1 MKESTNKTA
10 GRTQTGQN
18 KSATKS
24 SRTTTSHASS
34 TSRGTAKSQS
44 SATGRVSRSNNP
56 EGHKPVHQK
65 IAGQL
70 LTTQFVF
77 R

>member
-18 KSATKS
+18 KSTTKS
-24 SRTTTSHASS
+24 SR

-56 EGHKPVHQK
+56 EGHNQYTKKSQ
-65 IAGQL
+65 GNC
-70 LTTQFVF
+70 
-77 R
+77 

>member
-18 KSATKS
+18 KSD
-24 SRTTTSHASS
+24 ASS

-56 EGHKPVHQK
+56 EGHNQYTKKSQ
-65 IAGQL
+65 GNC
-70 LTTQFVF
+70 
-77 R
+77 

>member
-34 TSRGTAKSQS
+34 TSRGTPKSQS
-44 SATGRVSRSNNP
+44 YATGRVSPRNKT
-56 EGHKPVHQK
+56 EGHNK
-65 IAGQL
+65 
-70 LTTQFVF
+70 
-77 R
+77 

>member
-18 KSATKS
+18 KSATKPS
-24 SRTTTSHASS
+24 SS

-56 EGHKPVHQK
+56 EGHNQYTKKSQ
-65 IAGQL
+65 GNC
-70 LTTQFVF
+70 
-77 R
+77 

>member
-24 SRTTTSHASS
+24 SRTTTSHAS
-34 TSRGTAKSQS
+34 RGTAKSQS

-56 EGHKPVHQK
+56 EGHNQYTKKSQ
-65 IAGQL
+65 GNC
-70 LTTQFVF
+70 
-77 R
+77 